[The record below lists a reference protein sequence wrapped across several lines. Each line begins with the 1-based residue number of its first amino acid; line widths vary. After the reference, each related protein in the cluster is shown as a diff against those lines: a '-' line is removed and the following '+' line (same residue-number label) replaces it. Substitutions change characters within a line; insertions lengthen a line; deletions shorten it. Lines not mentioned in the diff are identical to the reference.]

1 MRWTLGDL
9 INRTKILLTTE
20 FIALALTITYTILK
34 IIYSKQGSQASHVA
48 SVFLIILLVLII
60 ITSILN
66 FILGILVGGHGL
78 NAVEKYK
85 ASNLDF
91 SWSSCPNFNY
101 YRFIYVNRC
110 YFIWNYTKT

>member
-66 FILGILVGGHGL
+66 FILVFLV
-78 NAVEKYK
+78 
-85 ASNLDF
+85 
-91 SWSSCPNFNY
+91 WPQ
-101 YRFIYVNRC
+101 
-110 YFIWNYTKT
+110 T